1 MFFRRKKSGNRVYL
15 QVVEN
20 RWEDGRAKQRVIATL
35 GRLDQLEQRGQLE
48 GLLRSGAKFCQS
60 VLLLA
65 AHGRGE
71 TTAMRTRP
79 IGPAM
84 IFERLWQETGCQQV
98 IGRLLE
104 GRKFEFPVE
113 RAVFLTVLHRLFTS
127 GSDRAAEKWKETID
141 VGGMEELQLH
151 HLYRAM
157 AWLGEALGEDQQFA
171 ATPFAPR
178 CTKDRIEEGLFA
190 FRRDLFTSLDLVF
203 FDTTSI
209 YFEGDGGQ
217 ALGQYGHSKDHR
229 PDLKQM
235 VVGAVLDGEGR
246 PVCCELWPG
255 NTTDVT
261 TLIPIVDR
269 LRSRFSIGRI
279 CIVADRGMISAKT
292 IAELES
298 PQRRWQYIL
307 GARMRKQQE
316 VSREVLSRGGRY
328 QTVHPSRTKCK
339 DPSPLRVKEV
349 VVEGRRYVVC
359 LNEEEARKDAHDREA
374 IVASLRKQLK
384 QGDKSLVGNRGYRK
398 YLKQSKAKFEV
409 DEAKLKQEARYD
421 GKWVLRTNTDLPAAD
436 VALKYKQLWMVEHV
450 FRSTKSILET
460 RPIWHKCDETIR
472 GHVFCSFL
480 ALVLRK
486 ELDDRLAE
494 HGHKLEWEDVM
505 GDLGRLQYAEVE
517 QDGKRFWLRSEAQGT
532 CGRVFAAAGV
542 ALPPTVQQIEAP

>member
-1 MFFRRKKSGNRVYL
+1 MFFRQKKSASRTYL
-15 QVVEN
+15 QIVEN
-20 RWEDGRAKQRVIATL
+20 RWEKGRTRQRVIATL
-35 GRLDQLEQRGQLE
+35 GRLDQLQRSGQLQ

-65 AHGRGE
+65 AHRRGE
-71 TTAMRTRP
+71 TTAMRTRS
-79 IGPAM
+79 IGPALV
-84 IFERLWQETGCQQV
+84 FERLWQQTGCQQV

-104 GRKFEFPVE
+104 QRNFEFPVE
-113 RAVFLTVLHRLFTS
+113 RAIFLTVLHRLFPS
-127 GSDRAAEKWKETID
+127 GSDRAADKWKETIQING
-141 VGGMEELQLH
+141 VEGLELH

-157 AWLGEALGEDQQFA
+157 AWLGEGLPEDQQFA

-178 CTKDRIEEGLFA
+178 CTKDLIEEGLFA

-209 YFEGDGGQ
+209 YFEGEGGET
-217 ALGQYGHSKDHR
+217 LGQYGHSKDHR

-235 VVGAVLDGEGR
+235 VVAAVLDGEGR

-261 TLIPIVDR
+261 TLVPIVDR
-269 LRSRFSIGRI
+269 LRRRFSIQRI

-292 IAELES
+292 IEELES

-307 GARMRKQQE
+307 GARMRKQKE
-316 VSREVLSRGGRY
+316 VSGEVLSRAGRY
-328 QTVHPSRTKCK
+328 QTVHPPRRRSK
-339 DPSPLRVKEV
+339 DPSPLKVKEV

-359 LNEEEARKDAHDREA
+359 LNEEEARKDAHDRQA
-374 IVASLRKQLK
+374 IIASLRKQLK
-384 QGDKSLVGNRGYRK
+384 RGDKSLVGNRGYRK
-398 YLKQSKAKFEV
+398 YLKQSKGKFEV
-409 DEAKLKQEARYD
+409 DEAKIQEEARYD

-436 VALKYKQLWMVEHV
+436 AALKYKQLWMVEHL
-450 FRSTKSILET
+450 FCSTKSILET
-460 RPIWHKCDETIR
+460 RPIWHKCDATIR

-486 ELDDRLAE
+486 ELEDRLEAN
-494 HGHKLEWEDVM
+494 GQKLEWADITR
-505 GDLGRLQYAEVE
+505 DLMNLQYAEVE
-517 QDGKRFWLRSEAQGT
+517 QDGKRFLLRSEAQGT

-542 ALPPTVQQIEAP
+542 ALPPTIQQIEVP

>member
-1 MFFRRKKSGNRVYL
+1 MFFRRKRSGSRVYL

-20 RWEDGRAKQRVIATL
+20 RWEGGRSKQRVIATL
-35 GRLDQLEQRGQLE
+35 GRLDRLEQSGQLE
-48 GLLRSGAKFCQS
+48 GLLRSGAKFCES
-60 VLLLA
+60 VVLLA
-65 AHGRGE
+65 AHRRGE
-71 TTAMRTRP
+71 TTAVRARP

-84 IFERLWQETGCQQV
+84 VFERLWRQTGCRQV
-98 IGRLLE
+98 IGGLLE
-104 GRKFEFPVE
+104 ERKFELPVE

-127 GSDRAAEKWKETID
+127 GSDRAAEKWKETI
-141 VGGMEELQLH
+141 ELDGVDGLELH

-157 AWLGEALGEDQQFA
+157 AWLGETLGGQQQFA

-178 CTKDRIEEGLFA
+178 CTKDLIEEGLFA
-190 FRRDLFTSLDLVF
+190 FRRDLFTNLDLVF

-209 YFEGDGGQ
+209 YFEGEGGET
-217 ALGQYGHSKDHR
+217 LGQYGHSKDHR

-235 VVGAVLDGEGR
+235 VVAAVLDGEGR

-255 NTTDVT
+255 NTADVT
-261 TLIPIVDR
+261 TLVPIVDR
-269 LRSRFSIGRI
+269 LRNRFSIGQI

-307 GARMRKQQE
+307 GARMRKQKE
-316 VSREVLSRGGRY
+316 VSGEVLSRGGRY
-328 QTVHPSRTKCK
+328 RVVHPPRTKRK
-339 DPSPLRVKEV
+339 DPSPLKVKEV
-349 VVEGRRYVVC
+349 AVEERRYVVC

-374 IVASLRKQLK
+374 IVTALREQLK

-398 YLKQSKAKFEV
+398 YLKQGKAKFQI
-409 DEAKLKQEARYD
+409 DEAKIKQEARYD

-450 FRSTKSILET
+450 FRSTKSLLET

-486 ELDDRLAE
+486 ELQDRLEAA
-494 HGHKLEWEDVM
+494 GHQLEWADITR
-505 GDLGRLQYAEVE
+505 DLMNLEYTQLD
-517 QDGKRFWLRSEAQGT
+517 QDGKRFLLRSEAQGT
-532 CGRVFAAAGV
+532 CGAVFAAAGV
-542 ALPPTVQQIEAP
+542 ALPPTVQQIPAP